1 MQVEAAAAAY
11 EALALHEAVEAA
23 LAIAARGNLY
33 MANAEPW
40 TAFKKVK
47 SVCVTA
53 ATAAC

>member
-1 MQVEAAAAAY
+1 MEAAAAAY

-40 TAFKKVK
+40 SAYKKVL
-47 SVCVTA
+47 SICVKA
-53 ATAAC
+53 GP